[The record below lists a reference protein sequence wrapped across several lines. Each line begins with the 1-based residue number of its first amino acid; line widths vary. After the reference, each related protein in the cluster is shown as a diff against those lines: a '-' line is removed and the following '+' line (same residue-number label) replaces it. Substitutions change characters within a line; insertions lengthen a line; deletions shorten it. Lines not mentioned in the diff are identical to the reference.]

1 MTRDCLDHYGF
12 SLGYTDDI
20 MNPTTTYAA
29 YLEYEDMNNGVPT
42 GVEQVDVIFQVNDD
56 CW

>member
-42 GVEQVDVIFQVNDD
+42 GVEQVDVISQVNDD